1 MPAQALID
9 SDRCLVMSIDRESVA
24 RPLNTCATTYLGLG
38 LVGGT
43 HWRNVI
49 APEDVAAVESAMSL
63 LADAVSG
70 TSIDARLRRED
81 GEYRW
86 HALHLENPVT
96 SDRVTSGG
104 CVIIAVDVHEYKCTV
119 RAIEQSEHRLQCAL
133 EASAIGAWE
142 CDMRAGIAHI
152 SGVLARLYGLD
163 ESVRTVPLDVLWDKV
178 VPEQRALLRR
188 AVFEGVAGRGPFE
201 IEFEIGLSSDRPRWL
216 RMRAETRD
224 HAPNKAS
231 AATTVFGVTS
241 DITADPTTRAMLA
254 RSERRYRELARSSA
268 ALIWSADQ
276 TGAMRPVEGE
286 ESEWEAFTGLPSQM
300 LVGHGWLDA
309 VHPVDRESLR
319 DVWTEALQGDSVR
332 EATFRMRRADG
343 VYRFMHARAVPMCDE
358 SGRLEEWFGTT
369 KDVTDEHNA
378 KAVSEARH
386 VHLTLA
392 MEAANIVIV
401 TLSLQNYLVTIE
413 GANVGARVRGQLPRQ
428 VKVAYDVALARIV
441 RDDRQALEEG
451 IRRLVSNEEDYA
463 DFEFRVRRADGEH
476 WMTGSALLRR
486 GNDGT
491 PESII
496 ASLLDISD
504 RKKMELALRDAHK
517 RKDEFLAMLAH
528 ELRNPLAPLR
538 TGVTLLQRKAANK
551 DPQEIIAL
559 MDRQIS
565 HLTRLVDDL
574 LEVSRITQGRITLAR
589 EPLLVGAVVYAA
601 AEAVAS
607 LVEERSQTLTV
618 DVPRDTA
625 WVFGDATRLS
635 QIIVNVLNN
644 SIKYTPRGGSI
655 SLRACADG
663 SEVTIVVSDTGAGVA
678 KELLPRIF
686 ELFTQGEQTLDRSKG
701 GLGIGL
707 SLVRKLVELHDGAI
721 SVASPGSGRGTT
733 VTMRFPRLRTARPT
747 VPAPPAPAAERR
759 STLRVLIVD
768 DNRDAADSLGLVCE
782 DEGHVVCVCYGATDA
797 LKRFASFYPDVA
809 LLDIGLP
816 EMDGYELASRARAKG
831 AREPVL
837 VAITGYGQ
845 LDDRLRAQSA
855 GFDHHFVKPVDI
867 SALLALLNSLQVGG
881 SAERVPPGAS

>member
-1 MPAQALID
+1 
-9 SDRCLVMSIDRESVA
+9 
-24 RPLNTCATTYLGLG
+24 
-38 LVGGT
+38 
-43 HWRNVI
+43 
-49 APEDVAAVESAMSL
+49 MSL
-63 LADAVSG
+63 VADAVTG
-70 TSIDARLRRED
+70 TCIDARLRRED

-86 HALHLENPVT
+86 HALHLENPVV
-96 SDRVTSGG
+96 SDQVTSGR
-104 CVIIAVDVHEYKCTV
+104 CVLIAIDIHAYKC
-119 RAIEQSEHRLQCAL
+119 AWLAHEQTEHRLQCAPEAAATGAL
-133 EASAIGAWE
+133 EWDAG
-142 CDMRAGIAHI
+142 AGIAHI
-152 SGVLARLYGLD
+152 RAVLARLYGQD
-163 ESVRTVPLDVLWDKV
+163 ELIKAVPLDVLWNKV
-178 VPEQRALLRR
+178 VPEQRALFRR
-188 AVFEGVAGRGPFE
+188 AVFEGLACQGPFE
-201 IEFEIGLSSDRPRWL
+201 FEFQVGPSSDTPRWL
-216 RMRAETRD
+216 RMRAEARD
-224 HAPNKAS
+224 QAPVQAS
-231 AATTVFGVTS
+231 TATTVFAVTS
-241 DITADPTTRAMLA
+241 EISSGRTTRAMLA

-286 ESEWEAFTGLPSQM
+286 ESEWETFTGLPSEM
-300 LVGHGWLDA
+300 LVGHGWLDS
-309 VHPVDRESLR
+309 VHPADREQLR
-319 DVWTEALQGDSVR
+319 KVWSEALQGHSAR

-343 VYRFMHARAVPMCDE
+343 VYRFMHARAVPMRDE
-358 SGRLEEWFGTT
+358 AGRLAEWFGTT
-369 KDVTDEHNA
+369 KDVTDQHNA
-378 KAVSEARH
+378 KVVSEERH
-386 VHLTLA
+386 VRLTLA

-401 TLSLQNYLVTIE
+401 TLGLQDYLVTIE
-413 GANVGARVRGQLPRQ
+413 GANAGARVRGQSPRQ
-428 VKVAYDVALARIV
+428 LKVAYDVALARVV

-451 IRRLVSNEEDYA
+451 IRRLVSNEGDYA
-463 DFEFRVRRADGEH
+463 DFEFRIRRADGEH

-496 ASLLDISD
+496 ASMLDISD
-504 RKKMELALRDAHK
+504 RKNMELALRDAHK

-538 TGVTLLQRKAANK
+538 TGVTLLQRKATNK
-551 DPQEIIAL
+551 DPQEIVAL

-625 WVFGDATRLS
+625 RVFGDATRLS

-655 SLRACADG
+655 SLRACTDE
-663 SEVTIVVSDTGAGVA
+663 SQVTVIVSDTGAGVA

-707 SLVRKLVELHDGAI
+707 SLVRKLVELHDGTI
-721 SVASPGSGRGTT
+721 SVASPGPGHGTT

-747 VPAPPAPAAERR
+747 VPAPSAPAATQR

-797 LKRFASFYPDVA
+797 LERLASFFPDVA

-831 AREPVL
+831 ARQPVL

-867 SALLALLNSLQVGG
+867 SALLTLLNSLQAGG
-881 SAERVPPGAS
+881 SAERLPPSAS